1 MIIPKITL
9 DHRRPGIQKTPSYDT
24 ESASYSP
31 EIVHGGRDRQDS
43 DGEDDFQEDDCCSR
57 PFDGAEV
64 DAGRGLE
71 DLVFL
76 VRIEDAAGSC
86 AACAGSIVFDVGLG
100 VRLWAFFLV

>member
-9 DHRRPGIQKTPSYDT
+9 DHRRPGIQKSPSYDT
-24 ESASYSP
+24 ESAPYSP